1 MCLISE
7 LIVRCIG
14 NEAYENNSKCVSFND
29 LRISYTNLINKTCQ
43 RKQELKEQY
52 YFDCSC
58 IKCDINKSVGP
69 ILSNAIREIELAK
82 EGSLMC
88 PNCKN
93 CVIIPS
99 NPGKAQ
105 KCEDIHSRFFPLYVK
120 GIKLLYC
127 RTVNIFTL

>member
-14 NEAYENNSKCVSFND
+14 NEACGNKSKCFSFND
-29 LRISYTNLINKTCQ
+29 LRISYTNLINQTCQ

-58 IKCDINKSVGP
+58 IKCDINECVGSISSKP
-69 ILSNAIREIELAK
+69 IREIELAK

-93 CVIIPS
+93 CVLIPS
-99 NPGKAQ
+99 NPGKSQ
-105 KCEDIHSRFFPLYVK
+105 ICLNIKTHSK
-120 GIKLLYC
+120 I
-127 RTVNIFTL
+127 